1 MLSLTWKSWK
11 AMRSYHDPVSLIL
24 HTISELFYFH
34 SLITCHFSILTT
46 VRTYVI
52 LRIFVTFNHGKSF
65 PQSSLWLTLMVV
77 IFLKFY
83 FWNALSEPMASGYLN
98 SSFPSFFPN
107 KILTNLGS
115 KDGEK
120 YWESFPMKS
129 FWVEDFK
136 EF

>member
-24 HTISELFYFH
+24 HTVSQLSYFH
-34 SLITCHFSILTT
+34 SLITCHFAILTT

-52 LRIFVTFNHGKSF
+52 LRIPVTFNHGKSF

-98 SSFPSFFPN
+98 SSLFLFFSQQNLDQFGLKEWSEIPGIISHE
-107 KILTNLGS
+107 ILSGR
-115 KDGEK
+115 G
-120 YWESFPMKS
+120 F
-129 FWVEDFK
+129 
-136 EF
+136 

>member
-24 HTISELFYFH
+24 HTISKLSYFH
-34 SLITCHFSILTT
+34 SLITCHFAILTT

-52 LRIFVTFNHGKSF
+52 LRIPVTFNHGKSF

-98 SSFPSFFPN
+98 SSLFLFFSQQNLDQFGLKEWSEIPGIISHE
-107 KILTNLGS
+107 ILSGR
-115 KDGEK
+115 G
-120 YWESFPMKS
+120 F
-129 FWVEDFK
+129 
-136 EF
+136 